1 MYEITK
7 IEIKVLEKPL
17 SRLYGTAN
25 IVLDNMIAINDIKI
39 IRLED
44 RFCVAFPRD
53 ENARKHGRETI
64 VSFRQEARFI
74 FENTI
79 LRKFYVEAKIKY
91 GRNYHW
97 INV

>member
-1 MYEITK
+1 MYKITK
-7 IEIKVLEKPL
+7 IDVNVLEKPL

-25 IVLDNMIAINDIKI
+25 IVLDNVMAINGIKI
-39 IRLED
+39 IKLED

-64 VSFRQEARFI
+64 VPLTPEARFV
-74 FENTI
+74 FENAI

-91 GRNYHW
+91 GRYYSW
-97 INV
+97 YFV